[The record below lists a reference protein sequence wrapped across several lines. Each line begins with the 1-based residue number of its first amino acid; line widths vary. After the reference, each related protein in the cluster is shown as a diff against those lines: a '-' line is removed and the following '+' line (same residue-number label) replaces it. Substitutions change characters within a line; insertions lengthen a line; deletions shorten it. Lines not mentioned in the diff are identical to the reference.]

1 MGVACIWFIFLC
13 RHKIYGKS
21 WEFLMH
27 ARKFWIIFFFSLY
40 SRKKL
45 DDMSHAEYT
54 IEKKTNSVQLR
65 TPVGIRD
72 NFMVDIKS
80 GSYDHK
86 LFDFL
91 W

>member
-1 MGVACIWFIFLC
+1 
-13 RHKIYGKS
+13 
-21 WEFLMH
+21 
-27 ARKFWIIFFFSLY
+27 
-40 SRKKL
+40 
-45 DDMSHAEYT
+45 MSHAEYT

-72 NFMVDIKS
+72 SFMVDIKS

-86 LFDFL
+86 LFDFFMVITNRRELGQFYDSHKNVAVTNINDLIFL

>member
-1 MGVACIWFIFLC
+1 
-13 RHKIYGKS
+13 
-21 WEFLMH
+21 
-27 ARKFWIIFFFSLY
+27 
-40 SRKKL
+40 
-45 DDMSHAEYT
+45 MSHAEYT